1 MLRRLGHA
9 RRHEA
14 GSGMPDAGFTLIE
27 LLVVIIIIGIL
38 AGIAIPVYFAQRT
51 KAGDAAAKND
61 LGQAATKVS
70 AYFSENTTFPT
81 DAATFTS
88 LGVILSPNVVLKA
101 CYDPNPT
108 QTTGSPYVLLAY
120 NTQSNRVWKY
130 DALAAGIAP
139 NPVNTTGDVTCPGG
153 FVDGPQLP

>member
-9 RRHEA
+9 RRHDGNA
-14 GSGMPDAGFTLIE
+14 TRPDAGFTLIE

-38 AGIAIPVYFAQRT
+38 AAIAIPVFFAQRT

-61 LGQAATKVS
+61 LGQAATKIS
-70 AYFSENTTFPT
+70 AYFSENTSFPM
-81 DAATFTS
+81 DQATLTAQ
-88 LGVILSPNVVLKA
+88 GIVLSPGVVLKA

-108 QTTGSPYVLLAY
+108 QTTGSPYILLAY
-120 NTQSNRVWKY
+120 NTQSGRVWKY

-139 NPVNTTGDVTCPGG
+139 NPVNTTGDLTCPGG

>member
-9 RRHEA
+9 RRLRHGLEQ
-14 GSGMPDAGFTLIE
+14 SDAGFTLIE

-61 LGQAATKVS
+61 LGQAATKIS

-81 DAATFTS
+81 DKTTLAAQGIVLS
-88 LGVILSPNVVLKA
+88 PGVILKA
-101 CYDPNPT
+101 CYDPSPT
-108 QTTGSPYVLLAY
+108 STNGSPYILLAY

-139 NPVNTTGDVTCPGG
+139 DPVNTTGDLTCPGG
-153 FVDGPQLP
+153 FIDGPQLP